1 MRLPRIRDL
10 TEEQKRVYLYAP
22 TDKHVL
28 VHGPPGTG
36 KTLIACL
43 RAKELGKRGAP
54 YVLGMFNRV
63 LAKYSSNASGEGEM
77 QSQTLVIWFRKW
89 WQRSGL
95 PPHNAA
101 GGQILIQAPFE
112 DNDKLKQAGATWS
125 PDPWRPWGR
134 KRGAWK
140 ISADQYFASP
150 EAFRKW
156 TLWHE
161 PPIVDG
167 NAYRIAWDEVARH
180 ILEHEDSIPDDALDI
195 GTLLIDEGQDFP
207 PGFYKT
213 LQVMC
218 AIAGSRKGRIKHPPR
233 CFVLADENQ
242 QITEDNSTLEEIAT
256 ALKVAAEHRYTL
268 LDNFRNS
275 REIAELA
282 RSFFNDVGVL
292 PRLPSRSSE
301 RPVFTMLRSRAQAVE
316 RIRNWVRNNPGKETG
331 VFVFDE
337 GTRDALTRELTTAL
351 QGTKGRSITVQTY
364 SWKSRDQNP
373 VANLQ
378 FDVGDVVT
386 VLNMQSC
393 KGLEFDA
400 VMIVGMSEA
409 RIGLYG
415 PDRFRMQMFVA
426 VSRGREWVHLMDIDN
441 GGPPPAYTG
450 CLPGPDVLEREV
462 PPGTGASATATPSP
476 RVTTPA
482 GAGQAAGSA
491 RRAPDEDWRTALA
504 RLVRSESLV
513 VDDRSENGGAI
524 WVQGGRQLEG
534 RLKPLGFTYSEKR
547 SAWWRKP

>member
-28 VHGPPGTG
+28 VQGPPGTG

-43 RAKELGKRGAP
+43 RAKELSKKGTP

-63 LAKYSSNASGEGEM
+63 LAKYSSNASGDGEM
-77 QSQTLVIWFRKW
+77 QSQTLVVWFRQW
-89 WQRSGL
+89 WERSGL
-95 PPHNAA
+95 PPHNAS
-101 GGQILIQAPFE
+101 GSQILIEAPFE
-112 DNDKLKQAGATWS
+112 DKEEVKQAGATWA
-125 PDPWRPWGR
+125 PKAWRPWGR
-134 KRGAWK
+134 RPGAWQ
-140 ISADQYFASP
+140 IAAEQYFASP
-150 EAFRKW
+150 DRFEKW
-156 TLWHE
+156 RLWHQ

-180 ILEHEDSIPDDALDI
+180 ILEHEDCIPDEVLDI

-207 PGFYKT
+207 PSFYKT
-213 LQVMC
+213 LQVIC
-218 AIAGSRKGRIKHPPR
+218 AVAGSRKGKIKHPPR

-242 QITEDNSTLEEIAT
+242 QITEENSTFEEIAA
-256 ALKVAAEHRYTL
+256 ALKVVAEHRYTL

-275 REIAELA
+275 KEIAELA

-301 RPVFTMLRSRAQAVE
+301 RPIFSVLRSRAQAVE
-316 RIRNWVRNNPGKETG
+316 RIRTWVRNNPGKETG
-331 VFVFDE
+331 VLVFEE
-337 GTRDALTRELTTAL
+337 GTREALTHDLTTAL
-351 QGTKGRSITVQTY
+351 EGTKGRSITVQTY

-373 VANLQ
+373 VDDLQ
-378 FDVGDVVT
+378 FDTGDVVT

-400 VMIVGMSEA
+400 VMVVGLREA

-415 PDRFRMQMFVA
+415 LDKFRMQMFVA
-426 VSRGREWVHLMDIDN
+426 VSRGREWVHLMDIGA

-450 CLPGPDVLEREV
+450 CLPGPDVLERDA
-462 PPGTGASATATPSP
+462 PAGTSSSAHATPPP
-476 RVTTPA
+476 RIAAPA
-482 GAGQAAGSA
+482 AAGQATVVAK
-491 RRAPDEDWRTALA
+491 RAAQEDWRTALA
-504 RLVRSESLV
+504 RLARSESLV
-513 VDDRSENGGAI
+513 VDDRSENGGAV
-524 WVQGGRQLEG
+524 WVEGGQRLEG

-547 SAWWRKP
+547 AAWWRKP

>member
-28 VHGPPGTG
+28 VQGPPGTG

-43 RAKELGKRGAP
+43 RAKELGKRGSP

-63 LAKYSSNASGEGEM
+63 LAKYSSNASGEGDM

-95 PPHNAA
+95 PPNNSV

-112 DNDKLKQAGATWS
+112 DNDKLRQAGATWS
-125 PDPWRPWGR
+125 KNAWRPWGR
-134 KRGAWK
+134 RPGAWQ
-140 ISADQYFASP
+140 ISAEQYFASP
-150 EAFRKW
+150 EAFGKW

-167 NAYRIAWDEVARH
+167 NAYRIAWDEVAKH
-180 ILEHEDSIPDDALDI
+180 ILQHEDSIPDDALDI

-301 RPVFTMLRSRAQAVE
+301 RPVFSMLRSRAQAVE

-331 VFVFDE
+331 VLVFDE

-400 VMIVGMSEA
+400 VMIVGLREA
-409 RIGLYG
+409 RVGLYG
-415 PDRFRMQMFVA
+415 LDRFRMQMFVG
-426 VSRGREWVHLMDIDN
+426 VSRAREWVHLADFDI
-441 GGPPPAYTG
+441 GGAPPPYTS
-450 CLPGPDVLEREV
+450 CLPGPEVLERE
-462 PPGTGASATATPSP
+462 GFAGNGSSAMTPSQP
-476 RVTTPA
+476 VATSDGAAHASEVAKRVPK
-482 GAGQAAGSA
+482 
-491 RRAPDEDWRTALA
+491 EDWRKALA
-504 RLVRSESLV
+504 RVVRSESLV

-524 WVQGGRQLEG
+524 WVEGDLRLQGK
-534 RLKPLGFTYSEKR
+534 LKPLGFAYSEKR
-547 SAWWRKP
+547 AAWWRKP